1 MKTWW
6 AVAFGIAGG
15 LLASGL
21 ILLASSPPR
30 GEPVQLLPPP
40 TPAPLIVYVAGAVQY
55 PGVYSLPL
63 NSRIQDALKAAGG
76 PLVEA
81 DLQPINLAAF
91 LDDGDRIEIPTIR
104 PTELVSERVDNP
116 VTTSPSTQ
124 SSSSTRFVNIN
135 SASQEELESL
145 PGIGPVTAQ
154 KIIAY
159 RQTQGPFASIE
170 EIQNVSGIGPV
181 TFGRIKD
188 LIMVG
193 STP

>member
-6 AVAFGIAGG
+6 TVAFGIAGG

-30 GEPVQLLPPP
+30 GEPIQLKPPP
-40 TPAPLIVYVAGAVQY
+40 TRAPLLIHVAGAVQH

-63 NSRIQDALKAAGG
+63 DSRVQDALNTAGG
-76 PLVEA
+76 TLPEA
-81 DLQPINLAAF
+81 DLQAINLAAF
-91 LDDGDRIEIPTIR
+91 VNDGDRIVIPTFR
-104 PTELVSERVDNP
+104 PTEPAAEGADIP
-116 VTTSPSTQ
+116 VTTNPGGQDSLPGGI
-124 SSSSTRFVNIN
+124 VNIN

-159 RQTQGPFASIE
+159 RQTQGNFASIE
-170 EIQNVSGIGPV
+170 DIQNVSGIGPV
-181 TFGRIKD
+181 TFDGLKD
-188 LIMVG
+188 LITVEP
-193 STP
+193 TP

>member
-30 GEPVQLLPPP
+30 GDPIQLVPPP
-40 TPAPLIVYVAGAVQY
+40 TRAPLVIHVAVQH

-63 NSRIQDALKAAGG
+63 NSRLQDALNAAGG
-76 PLVEA
+76 TLPEA
-81 DLQPINLAAF
+81 DLQAINLAAF
-91 LDDGDRIEIPTIR
+91 LKDGDRIVIPTYR
-104 PTELVSERVDNP
+104 PTEPAAERADIPNTAGPDSQNPSSGGRVD
-116 VTTSPSTQ
+116 
-124 SSSSTRFVNIN
+124 IN
-135 SASQEELESL
+135 SASQGELESL

-170 EIQNVSGIGPV
+170 DIQKVSGIGPV
-181 TFGRIKD
+181 TFEGLKD
-188 LIMVG
+188 LITVG
-193 STP
+193 TVP

>member
-30 GEPVQLLPPP
+30 GEPIQLLPPP
-40 TPAPLIVYVAGAVQY
+40 TQAPLMIHVAGAVQH

-63 NSRIQDALKAAGG
+63 SSRVQDALNAAGG
-76 PLVEA
+76 TIPEA
-81 DLQPINLAAF
+81 DLQTINLAAF
-91 LDDGDRIEIPTIR
+91 LNDGDRISIPTYK
-104 PTELVSERVDNP
+104 PTEDIEKRSISP
-116 VTTSPSTQ
+116 VIVTPGTSV
-124 SSSSTRFVNIN
+124 SSSSEIVNIN
-135 SASQEELESL
+135 SASQEELEGL

-181 TFGRIKD
+181 TYGRIKD
-188 LIMVG
+188 LITVG
-193 STP
+193 SIP

>member
-30 GEPVQLLPPP
+30 GEPIQLIPSP
-40 TPAPLIVYVAGAVQY
+40 TQAPLIIHVAGAVQQ

-63 NSRIQDALKAAGG
+63 DSRVQDALKAAGG
-76 PLVEA
+76 TLPDA
-81 DLQPINLAAF
+81 DLQTINLAAF
-91 LDDGDRIEIPTIR
+91 LKDGDRIAISTIE
-104 PTELVSERVDNP
+104 PTESVAERTDIP
-116 VTTSPSTQ
+116 VTANPGSQAPLPG
-124 SSSSTRFVNIN
+124 VIVDIN

-159 RQTQGPFASIE
+159 RQSQGPFTSIE
-170 EIQNVSGIGPV
+170 DIQNVSGIGPV
-181 TFGRIKD
+181 TFERIKD
-188 LIMVG
+188 RITVG
-193 STP
+193 PTP

>member
-91 LDDGDRIEIPTIR
+91 LNDGDRIEIPTIK
-104 PTELVSERVDNP
+104 PTEPVAERADNP

-124 SSSSTRFVNIN
+124 SSSSTNIVNIN

-181 TFGRIKD
+181 TFERIKD